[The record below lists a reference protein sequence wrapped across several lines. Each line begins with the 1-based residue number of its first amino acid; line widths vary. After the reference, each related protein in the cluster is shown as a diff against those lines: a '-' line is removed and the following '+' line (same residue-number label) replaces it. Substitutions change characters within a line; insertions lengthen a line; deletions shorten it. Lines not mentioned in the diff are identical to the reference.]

1 MNDVNLFLPE
11 LRGAF
16 FGHKFFGKADLR
28 NFYQKRVPSLSEPA
42 FRRILYALERRD
54 QIIPVDAGVYR
65 FPNGHNT
72 SLALKK
78 FTPSFSAEL
87 RQIDYEVK
95 TAFPYAEAMIWETRL
110 LHEFM
115 LHQPGQSQVILET
128 EKDASESIFNF
139 LNTRWIGRVF
149 LQPDRLTFERYV
161 LPRSDS
167 IVITSL
173 LSQSPHQKVE
183 GISTPKLEKILVDIF
198 SDEDIFY
205 IFHEEELVYIFE
217 AAFERYQV
225 SQKAIFRYAQ
235 RRKRGQK
242 LRDFLQKKTRIQ
254 LIQLDEVNYALQDNR

>member
-1 MNDVNLFLPE
+1 MNDLNLYLPE
-11 LRGAF
+11 LKGAF
-16 FGHKFFGKADLR
+16 SGRKFFGKADLR
-28 NFYQKRVPSLSEPA
+28 NFYQKRSPSLSEPA

-72 SLALKK
+72 PHALKK

-87 RQIDYEVK
+87 RQIDHEVK
-95 TAFPYAEAMIWETRL
+95 TAFPYVETLIWETRL

-128 EKDASESIFNF
+128 EKDISESVFNF
-139 LNTRWIGRVF
+139 LSARLIGKVF

-161 LPRSDS
+161 LPRPDS

-183 GISTPKLEKILVDIF
+183 GVSTPKLEKILVDIF
-198 SDEDIFY
+198 ADEDIFY
-205 IFHEEELVYIFE
+205 IFHGEELAHIFE
-217 AAFERYQV
+217 AAFERYQI
-225 SQKAIFRYAQ
+225 SQKAIFRYAG
-235 RRKRGQK
+235 RRKLDQK
-242 LRDFLQKKTRIQ
+242 LRDFLQKKTKIQ
-254 LIQLDEVNYALQDNR
+254 LIQLEEANE